1 VSQASTTRTNAL
13 DRVYA
18 QAFFSLAQE
27 KGQLEEVADEAAQI
41 GQLIAESPE
50 LSGVVSSK
58 VIRPVAKATFI
69 EKVFAGK
76 VSDTTY
82 KFLQVV
88 NRKDRL
94 SELPT
99 ILVAFQDLLDQAA
112 GKQAVSITVAQEL
125 TSDALGAVRDQL
137 ATALSKDVSV
147 EQSVDASLIGG
158 VVVKI
163 GDRLI
168 DGSVSTRLKTLKTQL
183 MAAGSQAGKKHS
195 A

>member
-1 VSQASTTRTNAL
+1 M

-18 QAFFSLAQE
+18 EAFFSLAQE
-27 KGQLEEVADEAAQI
+27 KGQLEEAADEAVQI
-41 GQLIAESPE
+41 GQLIEGSPE
-50 LSGVVSSK
+50 LAGVVSSK
-58 VIRPVAKATFI
+58 VIRPVAKAAFI
-69 EKVFAGK
+69 EKVFSGK

-99 ILVAFQDLLDQAA
+99 ILVAFQELLDQAA

-125 TSDALGAVRDQL
+125 SGDALGAVREQL
-137 ATALSKDVSV
+137 ASALSKDVSV

-168 DGSVSTRLKTLKTQL
+168 DGSVSTRLKTLKTKL
-183 MAAGSQAGKKHS
+183 VAAGSQAAKKHS